1 MTEERRGTHLH
12 RAQKRLVKGE
22 KHGVELVDIVTIS
35 IDEIHHD
42 DVELVRRG
50 ERQARP

>member
-12 RAQKRLVKGE
+12 RPQKRLVERE